1 MVFRVVVLVTTAIF
15 WHKCHLER
23 APTPP
28 PAKYRYL
35 SYFFGIPIGL
45 TICVS
50 AKASSLIPPKISGFA
65 LTPNSW
71 EYRRDM
77 SQRLGDLLVKE
88 KVITAEQLE
97 QATKLQKESHTR
109 LASALVK
116 LGFLSDED
124 VTNFLSRQYGV
135 PAINLSYFEIDP
147 AVVKLIPYETAKR
160 YQILPLSRVGASLTI
175 AMVDPTN
182 VFAMDDIKFM
192 TGFNIEP
199 VVASESSIIEG
210 IDKAYGTSKEE
221 ELEQVMQSIN
231 DSGEGA
237 DIEVQAE
244 EQELEL
250 KELEKAA
257 DEAPIVKLVNLVL
270 TDAVKRGASDIH
282 MEPYEKEFR
291 VRFRIDGVLQLIMN
305 PPLKLKDAITSRL
318 KIMAK
323 LDISEKRLPQDGRIM
338 LKMQIGGKKKQLD
351 FRVSTLPTLWGE
363 KIVLRLLDKENL
375 RLDMTKLG
383 FEAESLVKFEKA
395 ILKPY
400 GMVLV
405 TGPTGSGKTNTL
417 YSAIS
422 RLNQP
427 DTNIMTAEDPV
438 EFQLGGVNQVQMK
451 EQIGLNFAAA
461 LRAFLRQDPN
471 IILVGEIRDFETA
484 EIAIKAALTGHLVL
498 STLHTNGAPETITR
512 LMNMGIEPFLVA
524 TSVHLICAQ
533 RLIRRICKDCA
544 EPVEMPPQ
552 ALIDEG
558 YTPEEAKTVQI
569 MKGKGCAT
577 CNKTGYKGRTGLY
590 EVMEVDDEIREL
602 VLVGASALELKKKAI
617 ERGMIT
623 LRRSGL
629 IKVAQGWTT
638 LEEVARETI
647 H

>member
-1 MVFRVVVLVTTAIF
+1 
-15 WHKCHLER
+15 
-23 APTPP
+23 
-28 PAKYRYL
+28 
-35 SYFFGIPIGL
+35 
-45 TICVS
+45 
-50 AKASSLIPPKISGFA
+50 
-65 LTPNSW
+65 
-71 EYRRDM
+71 M

-88 KVITAEQLE
+88 KVITPEQLE
-97 QATKLQKESHTR
+97 QAIKLQKESHSR

-116 LGFLSDED
+116 LGFLTDED

-147 AVVKLIPYETAKR
+147 TVVKLIPFETAKR

-210 IDKAYGTSKEE
+210 IDKAYGATKEE
-221 ELEQVMQSIN
+221 ELEQVMQSMN
-231 DSGEGA
+231 DMGEGA
-237 DIEVQAE
+237 DVELQDE
-244 EQELEL
+244 EHELEL
-250 KELEKAA
+250 RELEKAA

-291 VRFRIDGVLQLIMN
+291 VRFRIDGVLQSIMN

-338 LKMQIGGKKKQLD
+338 LKMQIGTKKKQLD

-383 FEAESLVKFEKA
+383 FEQESLVKFEKA

-451 EQIGLNFAAA
+451 EQIGLNFATA

-471 IILVGEIRDFETA
+471 TILVGEIRDFETA

-533 RLIRRICKDCA
+533 RLVRRICKDCA
-544 EPVEMPPQ
+544 EPVEVPPQ

-558 YTPEEAKTVQI
+558 YSPEESKTVQI
-569 MKGKGCAT
+569 MKGAGCAT

-590 EVMEVDDEIREL
+590 EVMEVDDEVREL
-602 VLVGASALELKKKAI
+602 VLVGASAIELKKKAI

>member
-1 MVFRVVVLVTTAIF
+1 
-15 WHKCHLER
+15 
-23 APTPP
+23 
-28 PAKYRYL
+28 
-35 SYFFGIPIGL
+35 
-45 TICVS
+45 
-50 AKASSLIPPKISGFA
+50 
-65 LTPNSW
+65 
-71 EYRRDM
+71 M

-88 KVITAEQLE
+88 KVITPEQLE
-97 QATKLQKESHTR
+97 QATKLQKDSHSR

-199 VVASESSIIEG
+199 VVASESSIIVG

-221 ELEQVMQSIN
+221 ELEQVMQSMN
-231 DSGEGA
+231 DLGEGT
-237 DIEVQAE
+237 DVEVQAE

-291 VRFRIDGVLQLIMN
+291 VRFRIDGILQLIMN

-417 YSAIS
+417 YSSIS

-544 EPVEMPPQ
+544 EPVDVPPQ

-558 YTPEEAKTVQI
+558 FTPEEAKTVQI

>member
-1 MVFRVVVLVTTAIF
+1 
-15 WHKCHLER
+15 
-23 APTPP
+23 
-28 PAKYRYL
+28 
-35 SYFFGIPIGL
+35 
-45 TICVS
+45 
-50 AKASSLIPPKISGFA
+50 
-65 LTPNSW
+65 
-71 EYRRDM
+71 M

-88 KVITAEQLE
+88 KVITTEQLD
-97 QATKLQKESHTR
+97 QALKVQKESGTR
-109 LASALVK
+109 LGSILVK
-116 LGFLSDED
+116 LGYLSDED

-135 PAINLSYFEIDP
+135 PAINLTYFEIDP
-147 AVVKLIPYETAKR
+147 SVVKLIPYETAKR

-199 VVASESSIIEG
+199 VVASESSILEG
-210 IDKAYGTSKEE
+210 IEKAYGSSHDEDMEKVMMSMTEGGDADVELQTEE
-221 ELEQVMQSIN
+221 EEMGLS
-231 DSGEGA
+231 
-237 DIEVQAE
+237 
-244 EQELEL
+244 
-250 KELEKAA
+250 ELEKAA
-257 DEAPIVKLVNLVL
+257 DEAPIVKLVNLIL

-282 MEPYEKEFR
+282 VEPYEKEYR
-291 VRFRIDGVLQLIMN
+291 VRFRVDGMLQAIMS
-305 PPLKLKDAITSRL
+305 PPMKLKDAITSRI

-338 LKMQIGGKKKQLD
+338 LRVNLSGKKKQLD
-351 FRVSTLPTLWGE
+351 YRVSTLPTLWGE
-363 KIVLRLLDKENL
+363 KIVMRLLDKENL

-383 FEAESLVKFEKA
+383 FEPESLVKFEKA

-400 GMVLV
+400 GMVLG

-438 EFQLGGVNQVQMK
+438 EFQLAGVNQVQMK
-451 EQIGLNFAAA
+451 ESIGLNFAAA

-498 STLHTNGAPETITR
+498 STLHTNGAPETISR

-524 TSVHLICAQ
+524 TSVHMIVAQ
-533 RLIRRICKDCA
+533 RLVRRVCTECKA
-544 EPVEMPPQ
+544 EVDLPPQ
-552 ALIDEG
+552 ALIEAG
-558 YTPEEAKTVQI
+558 FTPEEAKTVKVY
-569 MKGKGCAT
+569 KGKGCSV
-577 CNKTGYKGRTGLY
+577 CNNTGYKGRCGLY
-590 EVMEVDDEIREL
+590 EVMEIDDEVREL
-602 VLVGASALELKKKAI
+602 ILVGASAVELKKKAV
-617 ERGMIT
+617 ERGMLT

-629 IKVAQGWTT
+629 IKAMAGATT
-638 LEEVARETI
+638 LEEVARETV

>member
-1 MVFRVVVLVTTAIF
+1 
-15 WHKCHLER
+15 
-23 APTPP
+23 
-28 PAKYRYL
+28 
-35 SYFFGIPIGL
+35 
-45 TICVS
+45 
-50 AKASSLIPPKISGFA
+50 
-65 LTPNSW
+65 
-71 EYRRDM
+71 M

-88 KVITAEQLE
+88 KIISPEQLE
-97 QATKLQKESHTR
+97 QAVKVQKETNVR
-109 LASALVK
+109 LGAALVK

-147 AVVKLIPYETAKR
+147 SVVKLIPYETAKR

-199 VVASESSIIEG
+199 VVASESSILQG
-210 IDKAYGTSKEE
+210 IDKAYGTTKDED
-221 ELEQVMQSIN
+221 LEQVMQSMTEM
-231 DSGEGA
+231 DEA
-237 DIEVQAE
+237 DVELQAE
-244 EQELEL
+244 TEEVGLADLER
-250 KELEKAA
+250 AA
-257 DEAPIVKLVNLVL
+257 DEAPIVKLVNLIL
-270 TDAVKRGASDIH
+270 TDSVKRGASDIH

-291 VRFRIDGVLQLIMN
+291 VRFRIDGVLQSIMA
-305 PPLKLKDAITSRL
+305 PPLKLKDAITSRM

-338 LKMQIGGKKKQLD
+338 LKMAIGGRKKQLD

-383 FEAESLVKFEKA
+383 FESESLEKFERN

-417 YSAIS
+417 YSSIS
-422 RLNQP
+422 RLNTI

-533 RLIRRICKDCA
+533 RLVRRVCKDCA
-544 EPVEMPPQ
+544 ETVDVPVQ
-552 ALIDEG
+552 TLIDEG
-558 YTPEEAKTVQI
+558 YTPEEAKTVKIQ
-569 MKGKGCAT
+569 KGKGCT
-577 CNKTGYKGRTGLY
+577 VCNNTGYKGRTGLY
-590 EVMEVDDEIREL
+590 EVMEVDDEIKEL
-602 VLVGASALELKKKAI
+602 VLVGASAVELKKKAI

-629 IKVAQGWTT
+629 IKVAAGQTT